1 MVDRKLDV
9 LERHMQELS
18 IARKEG
24 DRQGEGLACFNLGR
38 YYQGTADFHQAITN
52 YTKALAIF

>member
-1 MVDRKLDV
+1 MHD

-24 DRQGEGLACFNLGR
+24 DRQGEGLACFKLGR
-38 YYQGTADFHQAITN
+38 YYQAQLTLIRP
-52 YTKALAIF
+52 